1 MFLNI
6 ENFFARED
14 KMKCLMIA
22 LLSLLMVLPAYAEKG
37 FKRRKSASTLA
48 KAEYVNP
55 IKRKMSDIYSFSIA
69 V

>member
-1 MFLNI
+1 
-6 ENFFARED
+6 
-14 KMKCLMIA
+14 MKCLMIA